1 MEEGSYQAGGE
12 EAGSQ
17 VAVTAIRSIPAD
29 NIHSCTP
36 PSALEDIPVQ
46 YLLSYFLSTP
56 HNFLLRF
63 PGLPDLLSGVS
74 SAAHNIS
81 SRPLDR
87 RLSSEFSSSTFFLPS
102 PHLSTHSPP
111 TPPPPFPRL
120 LLTFLPI
127 CHLLLPLLTPLPS
140 SLPFPH
146 HRSSPRQ
153 AQPLPRPVLLQP
165 IEEGSQSMTGQIYN
179 SDAP

>member
-1 MEEGSYQAGGE
+1 M
-12 EAGSQ
+12 
-17 VAVTAIRSIPAD
+17 AVTAIRSIPAD

-46 YLLSYFLSTP
+46 YLLSYFLPTP

-74 SAAHNIS
+74 RAAHNIS

-127 CHLLLPLLTPLPS
+127 CHLLLPLLNPLPS

-146 HRSSPRQ
+146 HRSTPRQ